1 MLPLQ
6 DYPHSKKLSKTHI
19 VLDNHAISRNARV
32 SKLTSQRTPTRLEP
46 DTTVDA
52 LNEIIMSAPSNI
64 WRNLPYLL
72 GLAMLLPHAG
82 TSVAAE
88 TPDIASGILAR
99 ILAFNLKAAQSTA
112 ALAGVPKAPLP
123 VVDSGAYTHMNAV
136 WWMDN
141 HRLIFNGSAPGT
153 PPNDADPQSRR
164 FGILIWDVRD
174 NSIQVFQDNRGW
186 KKDEGWELGCYY
198 YATKQITYS
207 RREFT
212 KLQPFKEWKQF
223 VRWGILG
230 TETEEI
236 GLGAIAP
243 SPVNTSDI
251 SSPREHPYTCL
262 PKPKSYDP
270 NHIVISRTTIALLEE
285 HGYIDIGPYP
295 STPKKLKESQDI
307 YYKVGTKPIPLD
319 FEAIPPFGDHRYFY
333 RAGNGGYHPF
343 LNRYQWG
350 INPVTLFNPDDGSIT
365 SHSMPSILIAN
376 PLWPILSSNSQYSC
390 SIGIT
395 ATREGFIVQCSGF
408 PEAGLYQ
415 WQPAQDNTVTALV
428 QGEETDQH
436 GQISPDGCRFAF
448 VSWTPRRISRT
459 SDIPERDKTLKVMNL
474 CGETRQ

>member
-1 MLPLQ
+1 MN
-6 DYPHSKKLSKTHI
+6 T
-19 VLDNHAISRNARV
+19 
-32 SKLTSQRTPTRLEP
+32 
-46 DTTVDA
+46 
-52 LNEIIMSAPSNI
+52 PSNV
-64 WRNLPYLL
+64 WRHLPCLL

-82 TSVAAE
+82 TSVAGEA
-88 TPDIASGILAR
+88 PDIASGILAR
-99 ILAFNLKAAQSTA
+99 VLAFNLKAAQTTA
-112 ALAGVPKAPLP
+112 ALAGVPKTPLP
-123 VVDSGAYTHMNAV
+123 VTDSGAYTHMNAV

-174 NSIQVFQDNRGW
+174 NSIKVFQDNRGR
-186 KKDEGWELGCYY
+186 KKDEGWELNCFYY
-198 YATKQITYS
+198 GTQRINYMRS
-207 RREFT
+207 EFT
-212 KLQPFKEWKQF
+212 KQTPFKEWRTYGRRG
-223 VRWGILG
+223 VMGS
-230 TETEEI
+230 EVEEM
-236 GLGAIAP
+236 GLGASAP
-243 SPVNTSDI
+243 TPQNSRKVSNPHH
-251 SSPREHPYTCL
+251 HPYTCE
-262 PKPKSYDP
+262 PKPEAYAPWHLVEGRS
-270 NHIVISRTTIALLEE
+270 TIALLEE

-307 YYKVGTKPIPLD
+307 YYKVGAKPIPLD

-365 SHSMPSILIAN
+365 SHLMPPILGAN
-376 PLWPILSSNSQYSC
+376 PLWPILSSHSQYSC

-415 WQPAQDNTVTALV
+415 WLPAQDNTVTALV

-448 VSWTPRRISRT
+448 VSWKPRRISRT

-474 CGETRQ
+474 CGETR